1 MGSKSIFCR
10 VDKSKKLTSAISRKI
25 QVTPIRPLC
34 TAYKTFV
41 VTSIMNF
48 RYKYSRKLTLC
59 ILHWLGRVNSVIL
72 DNLGKQG
79 RVNSENFGV
88 NSEIW
93 KTSAKPGRVNSE
105 NFGVN
110 SEILKKSPAKP
121 GRVNS
126 ENLGVNSEI
135 LETYPRLGRQGQ
147 Q

>member
-1 MGSKSIFCR
+1 MNYVKVHNYGITSSKIYGFENP
-10 VDKSKKLTSAISRKI
+10 LLKI
-25 QVTPIRPLC
+25 YGFSQTHQTHANDT
-34 TAYKTFV
+34 TAYKRFV
-41 VTSIMNF
+41 VISIMNF

-105 NFGVN
+105 N
-110 SEILKKSPAKP
+110 
-121 GRVNS
+121 
-126 ENLGVNSEI
+126 LGVNSEI
-135 LETYPRLGRQGQ
+135 LETDPRLARQGQ